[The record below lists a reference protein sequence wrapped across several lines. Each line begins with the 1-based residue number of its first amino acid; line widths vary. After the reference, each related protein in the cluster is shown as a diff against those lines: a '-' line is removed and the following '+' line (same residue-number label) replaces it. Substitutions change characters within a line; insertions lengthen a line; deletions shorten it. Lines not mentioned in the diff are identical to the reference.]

1 LARRRR
7 VTSFYPPLDAL
18 VGTLRRSKASLAGA
32 RRFYAGEGL
41 FVFAD
46 EKAGMARVAGR
57 VYLPPAAYDEL
68 GNFLDH
74 APAPAVVGFRL
85 SDISAATSLPE
96 LARST
101 LAAFDAAARE
111 TMHRRFTDEGRD
123 ILLQS
128 IEPQPLS
135 GWQWEGALHY
145 EDVYTLEGGAHI
157 YRETCVRVL
166 ARNAA
171 DGDVEIAVVTTQ
183 AGDREAAA
191 AWLNRIN
198 RGRWLIQPVS
208 LPTGDDDRLRA
219 VEAILA
225 EFGKTLQTLK
235 SPDVYAGKGGD
246 REGFLR
252 VLRRAAYETGMTDLK
267 TIAARMQDVD
277 RGTLGALQLF
287 LWERG
292 RRAITSIDLRQRP
305 SDSFVR
311 LTWRGGR
318 DFDAAALAL
327 TDHLWESTV
336 PVDWSAERKREYLL
350 DVWQHILVG
359 IAAAEAAASRAAM
372 AS

>member
-1 LARRRR
+1 VR
-7 VTSFYPPLDAL
+7 
-18 VGTLRRSKASLAGA
+18 TLQRSKASLAGA

-46 EKAGMARVAGR
+46 EKAGMASVAGR

-85 SDISAATSLPE
+85 SDVPTMATPLPE
-96 LARST
+96 LAQTT

-111 TMHRRFTDEGRD
+111 TMHQCFTDQGRD
-123 ILLQS
+123 IILQS
-128 IEPQPLS
+128 IEPEPS
-135 GWQWEGALHY
+135 SAWEWEGSLHY
-145 EDVYTLEGGAHI
+145 EDVYTLDGGTHI

-166 ARNAA
+166 ARSAE

-191 AWLNRIN
+191 AWLNRLN

-208 LPTGDDDRLRA
+208 LPTADDDRLRA
-219 VEAILA
+219 VKAVLA
-225 EFGKTLQTLK
+225 QFEGRYQTVK
-235 SPDVYAGKGGD
+235 SPDVYAGNSGD

-252 VLRRAAYETGMTDLK
+252 VLKRAPYETGMTDLE
-267 TIAARMQDVD
+267 TITARMQDVD

-292 RRAITSIDLRQRP
+292 HRAVTSVDLRQRP
-305 SDSFVR
+305 TDSFVR
-311 LTWRGGR
+311 LAWRGGR
-318 DFDAAALAL
+318 DHDAGTLVL
-327 TDHLWESTV
+327 TDHLWDSAV

-350 DVWQHILVG
+350 EVWRHVLAG
-359 IAAAEAAASRAAM
+359 IAAAEAAAVRTAV

>member
-1 LARRRR
+1 M
-7 VTSFYPPLDAL
+7 
-18 VGTLRRSKASLAGA
+18 AGA

-74 APAPAVVGFRL
+74 APAPAVVGFRV
-85 SDISAATSLPE
+85 SDIPAAATPLPE
-96 LARST
+96 LAPTT

-111 TMHRRFTDEGRD
+111 SMHRRFTDEGRD

-128 IEPQPLS
+128 IEAEPLAP
-135 GWQWEGALHY
+135 WQWEGSLHY
-145 EDVYTLEGGAHI
+145 EDVYTLEGGTHI

-166 ARNAA
+166 ARSAPE
-171 DGDVEIAVVTTQ
+171 GDVEIAIVTTQ
-183 AGDREAAA
+183 AGDREAAS

-219 VEAILA
+219 VESILS
-225 EFGKTLQTLK
+225 EFGGRVQTLK
-235 SPDVYAGKGGD
+235 SPDVYAGNGGD

-252 VLRRAAYETGMTDLK
+252 VLKRAAYETGMTDLK

-277 RGTLGALQLF
+277 RGTLVALQLF

-305 SDSFVR
+305 TESFVR

-318 DFDAAALAL
+318 DFDASTLVL
-327 TDHLWESTV
+327 TDHLWDAAV
-336 PVDWSAERKREYLL
+336 PIDWSAERKREYLL
-350 DVWQHILVG
+350 DVWRHVLAG
-359 IAAAEAAASRAAM
+359 IAAAEANAARTAL